1 MTINSPDDIGAATA
15 APVDL
20 EPITNTRD
28 VDWLR
33 SLTEKR
39 TERTPLTEA
48 KVSIK
53 HTAYFG
59 IRPGSVLDIA
69 AEYSRTAHFEPSF
82 LYAEWR
88 DGLLAEVQLSG
99 PQRLKSGGTSEK
111 QTRRRRWNDGWRD
124 GQRQAVDK
132 SDLPKVIADALTAY
146 QVAVAV
152 ERNGARK

>member
-88 DGLLAEVQLSG
+88 DGGWVSQISDTAGTQYKTNFGGEIGKLFDSIGNWLRSG
-99 PQRLKSGGTSEK
+99 
-111 QTRRRRWNDGWRD
+111 TRPTPPG
-124 GQRQAVDK
+124 
-132 SDLPKVIADALTAY
+132 
-146 QVAVAV
+146 
-152 ERNGARK
+152 E